1 LIKISQQIK
10 QGAHQATGICHLAQ
24 NPIGLL
30 SQVGM
35 KYIQFMARTNDK
47 KNKIWQESNP
57 TSMVI
62 YQSKILIHTT
72 QKLIGE

>member
-1 LIKISQQIK
+1 
-10 QGAHQATGICHLAQ
+10 
-24 NPIGLL
+24 
-30 SQVGM
+30 M